1 MPSATLLGQSL
12 LSGIFIGGLY
22 GLMGLGLSLS
32 WGYLRLINLAHFALA
47 FLGAY
52 LTYQLVGVVGLHP
65 IVAILG
71 IVPAFFV
78 FGIAMQALFAR
89 FNVSEFAS
97 LLVTFGIA
105 VIIESLIQGIWT
117 ADFRK
122 LQWHGA
128 PASLKV
134 GPLFVP
140 VLEALVVVVAIAL
153 SFGTWAWLRFTYL
166 GKAMRASA
174 ENPEIAAAFGV
185 DHRRLFLA
193 LSGLSAAYAGVA
205 GGFIALIST
214 LFPAQIFTW
223 TGVIFAVVILGGLG
237 NPLGVLAAGL
247 TIGISEALTM
257 AVAEPAWAPLV
268 SFTLLIAVLLLRP
281 GRI

>member
-71 IVPAFFV
+71 IVPVFFV

-89 FNVSEFAS
+89 FNVNEFAS

-128 PASLKV
+128 PPSLRV

-185 DHRRLFLA
+185 DHRRLSFA